1 MYNLKH
7 TNMKF
12 WTSKHDGFWKTD
24 YEEWYWSN
32 RSDAELRRTMYD
44 TELLDAERADARREL
59 MRRTHNQKINDTLSR
74 RIEIA

>member
-1 MYNLKH
+1 
-7 TNMKF
+7 MKF
-12 WTSKHDGFWKTD
+12 WRTD

-44 TELLDAERADARREL
+44 TGLLDPERADARREL